1 MKAMKEY
8 NEPFFRLYENLF
20 LVLKQDL
27 GEENALK
34 LFRKVMEKGLEEA
47 FDSMGFQKG
56 NPQDFAR
63 IIGERESSLGLDT
76 RFPEVSENKI
86 VYQFHTDPIPRLKGH
101 VDNKKIDDTY
111 MAFKL
116 EYLLGKDWDYTTT
129 KHIWHG
135 DKFTEHVII
144 KKANL
149 GD

>member
-1 MKAMKEY
+1 MTEY

-27 GEENALK
+27 GKRKALK
-34 LFRKVMEKGLEEA
+34 LFRKVMEKGLKEA

-86 VYQFHTDPIPRLKGH
+86 VYQFHRDPIPNLKGH
-101 VDNKKIDDTY
+101 VDNQKIDKTY
-111 MAFKL
+111 MKFKVR
-116 EYLLGKDWDYTTT
+116 YLLGKDWGYRTT
-129 KHIWHG
+129 KHIWYG
-135 DKFTEHVII
+135 DKFTEHVNR
-144 KKANL
+144 KK
-149 GD
+149 G